1 MKVNRS
7 RATEPV
13 DLRDPDALSDQQI
26 VVRRRERRWLGVV
39 AAGLAVVALL
49 AVIVYGTVSWR
60 ELQRINPP
68 GDPGASEIFEVVEGD
83 DVASLGQRL
92 LVEGFVV
99 DDDTF
104 VRYVDGEGGL
114 DVVPGLYTLKPLDHM
129 GNLLRVLRTPP
140 NETFWRVTVP
150 EGFTIRQIAER
161 LADAVP
167 GFDGDAFVERATG
180 GGEPL
185 IESSYAPGTVD
196 LEGLLFPDTFSIAGD
211 ETPAQVL
218 QRMVRL
224 MERVGRQEGLDDA
237 AATVGLSPYQ
247 VITIASMIEREAK
260 TEKDR
265 ALISRVIY
273 NRLAMGMKL
282 EIDATLLYGQDPD
295 SPFDELKSNDT
306 PYNTY
311 LYEGLPPT
319 PIASPGRASLAA
331 ALAPAPNPP
340 SGDPLCRA
348 LPAGTPCAYLYYVL
362 ADLDGNHA
370 FAITLEQHEANVR
383 RAIEEGVL

>member
-1 MKVNRS
+1 MS
-7 RATEPV
+7 RPTA
-13 DLRDPDALSDQQI
+13 DL
-26 VVRRRERRWLGVV
+26 
-39 AAGLAVVALL
+39 
-49 AVIVYGTVSWR
+49 
-60 ELQRINPP
+60 
-68 GDPGASEIFEVVEGD
+68 VVE
-83 DVASLGQRL
+83 Q
-92 LVEGFVV
+92 
-99 DDDTF
+99 
-104 VRYVDGEGGL
+104 
-114 DVVPGLYTLKPLDHM
+114 
-129 GNLLRVLRTPP
+129 
-140 NETFWRVTVP
+140 
-150 EGFTIRQIAER
+150 
-161 LADAVP
+161 LAA
-167 GFDGDAFVERATG
+167 
-180 GGEPL
+180 
-185 IESSYAPGTVD
+185 
-196 LEGLLFPDTFSIAGD
+196 
-211 ETPAQVL
+211 
-218 QRMVRL
+218 
-224 MERVGRQEGLDDA
+224 
-237 AATVGLSPYQ
+237 VGLSPYQ

-370 FAITLEQHEANVR
+370 FAVTLEQHEANVR